1 MCKKWIAFW
10 RQKLGARFTTTKKKK
25 QPFPPGKVQEIEV
38 AVRSAAQHTPAMLD
52 IKHRVPFDDVTW
64 HHGQFFVGCFLHWQ
78 GLISILSIVAC
89 LHL

>member
-1 MCKKWIAFW
+1 MDSFLATENWELVSLHKKE
-10 RQKLGARFTTTKKKK
+10 KH

-64 HHGQFFVGCFLHWQ
+64 HHGQWLAVFALAMFDFD
-78 GLISILSIVAC
+78 S
-89 LHL
+89 